1 MINFLLWIL
10 LGAVAG
16 WVASMIMGK
25 DHKMGALANIVVGI
39 IGAFLGGWLL
49 DVLGI
54 AAMNAQE
61 VSLANLLSAIFG
73 AVVLLFIVRLVTNNR
88 AV

>member
-1 MINFLLWIL
+1 MLNFLLWIL

-16 WVASMIMGK
+16 WIASMVMGK

-49 DVLGI
+49 GLLGFEV
-54 AAMNAQE
+54 NANA
-61 VSLANLLSAIFG
+61 VSFENLLSAIFG
-73 AVVLLFIVRLVTNNR
+73 AIVLLFLVSLVSGRR
-88 AV
+88 AA